1 MKPQKI
7 RHRYSASTKLKEP
20 CVFLVAAF
28 KRKRADTTD
37 LKKEWIE
44 LLSLKVKPI
53 MAVGPSAG
61 LVALVD
67 VQPAWASITVIS
79 AVEMIFCLIL

>member
-1 MKPQKI
+1 MDYKVHAI
-7 RHRYSASTKLKEP
+7 RYALGIQ
-20 CVFLVAAF
+20 
-28 KRKRADTTD
+28 TTD

-53 MAVGPSAG
+53 MAAGPSAG

-79 AVEMIFCLIL
+79 AVEMIFLSHFVD